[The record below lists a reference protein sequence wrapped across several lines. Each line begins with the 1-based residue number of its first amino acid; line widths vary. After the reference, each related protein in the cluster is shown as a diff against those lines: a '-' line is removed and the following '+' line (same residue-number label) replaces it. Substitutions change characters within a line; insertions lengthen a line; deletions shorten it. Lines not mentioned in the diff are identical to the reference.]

1 VLTQK
6 DLNVQKQP
14 WLLLAMTVQKKFRT
28 KKNFT
33 FAQHNDIID
42 DVPVLT
48 QKVLKVEKQTWVLFA
63 MTKQKKINFC
73 ATQGHHRRCPCA
85 NTKIFKS

>member
-1 VLTQK
+1 MLTQK
-6 DLNVQKQP
+6 VFKNEKQA
-14 WLLLAMTVQKKFRT
+14 WVLFTMAIQKKFRT
-28 KKNFT
+28 KKKLT
-33 FAQHNDIID
+33 FVQHRNIID